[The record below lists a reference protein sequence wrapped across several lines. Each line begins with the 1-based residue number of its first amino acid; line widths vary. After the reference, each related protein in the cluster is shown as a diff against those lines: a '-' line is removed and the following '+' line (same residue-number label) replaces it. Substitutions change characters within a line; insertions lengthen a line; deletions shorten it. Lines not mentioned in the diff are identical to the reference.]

1 MYHGLGYSKS
11 AGDRS
16 RLDACAERRAN
27 EICCSLRN
35 LVNPSDLVIADSRRL
50 ASRGCPGRRSRCGF
64 VLGTAL
70 IAAIDLDGNGRE
82 QPLELDVV
90 EVLQ

>member
-1 MYHGLGYSKS
+1 MRAIAAGLTP
-11 AGDRS
+11 A
-16 RLDACAERRAN
+16 LNDARMRFR
-27 EICCSLRN
+27 CSLRN